1 MFFKDSEITLEA
13 FQSLD
18 YYGIADIVKNQSDR
32 ALFWKRFRAEYIDQV
47 SLQQKILDSMFLK

>member
-47 SLQQKILDSMFLK
+47 SLQ